1 MRHFAANYKLWRRG
15 AWSIFMKYR
24 ADLGQTDLIPR
35 SSTAHAVSNLAAEES
50 ALQAGLLE
58 KLLRRL
64 EVLSHLTTEQFAEI
78 LHVKPETIRSGL
90 CRTGN
95 YCGITPLK
103 LPNRRLAWPAKN
115 VARLLN
121 EEEL

>member
-1 MRHFAANYKLWRRG
+1 
-15 AWSIFMKYR
+15 MKYHT
-24 ADLGQTDLIPR
+24 DVSQTEQIPR
-35 SSTAHAVSNLAAEES
+35 SLPAPAVSNPAAEES

-64 EVLSHLTTEQFAEI
+64 EVPSHLTTEQLSGL

-95 YCGITPLK
+95 YCGVIPLK
-103 LPNRRLAWPAKN
+103 LPNRRLAWPAKD

-121 EEEL
+121 GEEK

>member
-1 MRHFAANYKLWRRG
+1 
-15 AWSIFMKYR
+15 MKYR
-24 ADLGQTDLIPR
+24 TDLGQTEQIP
-35 SSTAHAVSNLAAEES
+35 SCSTAHAAINLAAEES
-50 ALQAGLLE
+50 ALQANGLME
-58 KLLRRL
+58 KLLHRL

-78 LHVKPETIRSGL
+78 LHVKPETIRSGF

-95 YCGITPLK
+95 YCGIIPLK
-103 LPNRRLAWPAKN
+103 LPNRRLAWPAEN

>member
-1 MRHFAANYKLWRRG
+1 
-15 AWSIFMKYR
+15 MKYHT
-24 ADLGQTDLIPR
+24 DVGQKEQITL
-35 SSTAHAVSNLAAEES
+35 SSIAHAASNLAAEES
-50 ALQAGLLE
+50 ALQANGLLE

-64 EVLSHLTTEQFAEI
+64 AVLSHLTTEQFAEI

-95 YCGITPLK
+95 YCGIIPLK
-103 LPNRRLAWPAKN
+103 LPNRRLAWPAEN

>member
-1 MRHFAANYKLWRRG
+1 
-15 AWSIFMKYR
+15 MKYHT
-24 ADLGQTDLIPR
+24 DFSQTEQIPR
-35 SSTAHAVSNLAAEES
+35 SSTAHAASNLAAEES
-50 ALQAGLLE
+50 ALEPGLLE

-64 EVLSHLTTEQFAEI
+64 EVLSHLTTEQLAEI

-95 YCGITPLK
+95 YCGIIPLK
-103 LPNRRLAWPAKN
+103 LPNRRLAWPAEN